1 MAKPAI
7 QVGVHEAKS
16 RLSELLRAVAGGQE
30 VDILRS
36 GTPIAKIIK
45 FPAGGARELGI
56 DEGRFTVPDDFDEPL
71 PAELEDA
78 FYR

>member
-1 MAKPAI
+1 MTKPAI

-36 GTPIAKIIK
+36 GTPVAKIIQ
-45 FPAGGARELGI
+45 FPGGGTRALGI
-56 DEGRFTVPDDFDEPL
+56 DQGRFTVPDDFDEPL
-71 PAELEDA
+71 PPEIEDD